1 MGVLLRKVGLF
12 ITFILISCAINMF
25 VICLKLRRQDC
36 STSFPVCPPAFFEA
50 IEQRCPGNGSRA
62 ASASQMICKM
72 ILAGFILLAGAGP
85 ARGVTI
91 AMNALDAV
99 NTTSFNTGLHWTGG
113 AVPAAGTNY
122 QTAAFRLRTPA
133 NAAAVT
139 FAGDSLEIQAGGEL
153 RIKTGATVT
162 VTNLIL
168 AGTALVDLT
177 APMGGNAATLAGN
190 ITLNGTVTL
199 QSGLNA
205 GENVDVLT
213 VTSIISGTGG
223 ITTAGS
229 FGTIILAATNTYS
242 GGTTVNGGTVLV
254 NGILANTVVTISAG
268 TLGGNGTIKSAVTCQ
283 AGGTLQ
289 PGLGGADT
297 STLTISNTLAIAGT
311 TVFTLNRDSVPS
323 AGKISGISTLTQG
336 GTLTV
341 NNAGA
346 ALQLGDSFVLFN
358 TANYTGN
365 FTTLNLPALNSGL
378 GWSNSLSVNGSLVVV
393 TAPLSGAGIWTN
405 DASGNWST
413 AVNWLGGV
421 VASGTGSNAD
431 FSTINLTADRT
442 VTLDSSRNV
451 GNLLFGDT
459 SGSQNWFVNA
469 SGGSVLTLAVAAGSP
484 AITVNNNT
492 ATLNLPLAGTAG
504 LTKAGGGTLVLSG
517 NNSYSGA
524 TIVSAGTMSVASVGG
539 GAAAA
544 ATLTVGN
551 TAGTPAVL
559 NILPGANVTN
569 YNLTIGG
576 NATAAGAVFQSGGAL
591 TQAQVANIANFRLG
605 GVANGYGYYNL
616 SGGTLT
622 VNEIGVGSDL
632 AGSIGVMDITG
643 GSYISS
649 GYVTLARGIGT
660 LGALNVSGGTM
671 TLSGTAANSTI
682 GLMWNGSG
690 GSYGLLNIYN
700 GGSVIG
706 PANTTYVLNY
716 NPFPSAGTTQSG
728 VVNLGSGGTLQIGGV
743 KNSAPATG
751 ISLFNFNGGTLKAT
765 VANPTFFTP
774 IYGAYIYS
782 GGAIIDDNGTAI
794 TISQPLLAPA
804 GYGVS
809 SISLTSG
816 GSGYIG
822 APFVLITGGSGIG
835 ATAVAQVNFTG
846 GVITNLLVTSPGSGY
861 LNSDALTVILS
872 GGGGGATVGA
882 VSFAANISGGLTKTG
897 TGTLTFSAANTFT
910 GGMLVGN
917 GTLALGA
924 SGSLASTNISVSSGA
939 TFDVSAITFSLVA
952 GQSLSGSGT
961 NVGAVSTVSGSKIFA
976 GTDGGKGTNTF
987 TSNLTFMSGSSAQF
1001 DLSSTAGGSNDK
1013 IILNGAG
1020 SVLTCGGASIG
1031 INCGATLDQSTD
1043 YPLFNLTGAGASIAG
1058 NFNATPVWTGT
1069 TPANSN
1075 AYSVVTFGS
1084 LILLHYSTGATN
1096 PPAVTNLAASGVL
1109 ATTAT
1114 LNGQVLA
1121 TGGQF
1126 PTVKIYYGTSNGV
1139 TNAAAWT
1146 TNVSL
1151 GLQGGAFAAG
1161 VSNLIGNTTYYFTAF
1176 ATNSAGA
1183 TWAAP
1188 SQSFTTPAANLAVVS
1203 NSPAAN
1209 VQGASAILNGQVVST
1224 GSQTPAVT
1232 LYYGPANGGTNAG
1245 AWANSI
1251 YLGTQGGGFSVT
1263 AMGLVTNTLYYFTAA
1278 AVNSDGTAW
1287 AQPALSFT
1295 TLPTAPVVSMLTYH
1309 YDNARTGANTNEVLL
1324 TPAQVNT
1331 NNFGRLI
1338 KYVTDGYIYTQPL
1351 YVPNVA
1357 IPGQGTHNVVYVAS
1371 EHDTVYAFD
1380 ADSNLGANGGLLWKT
1395 NLGLSALSANGE
1407 FGARY
1412 CITCFPDIVPEVGIT
1427 GTPVIDPATGTLY
1440 VNVATRE
1447 VSGTTNYIHRL
1458 HAINITNGT
1467 ERSYSPV
1474 VVSGSVPGTGVDSVG
1489 GVMTFNG
1496 RQANQRPALT
1506 LAGGILYVAYAGYAD
1521 TDPYHGWLFGY
1532 NATNLAQVSIYNT
1545 TPNATT
1551 GAFGSHAAEGGI
1563 WMGGHGLVVDA
1574 NTNLYFITGN
1584 GSFSQNTNGGDY
1596 ADTVMKLATTNGLT
1610 VADYFTPFNQLVL
1623 ANADTDLGSVGPVL
1637 LPDSVGSVAHPH
1649 LLAAGGKS
1657 GTIYLLDRDNMGQYN
1672 TANNNQIVQSVI
1684 GATAQIWS
1692 SPAYWNNL
1700 LFYQPASSTMKA
1712 FTITN
1717 GVITTTPVAATAS
1730 FGTYNGGGVVS
1741 ANGTNNGIVWVIN
1754 GVGGGSTEVLYAYNA
1769 TNISQ
1774 TLYSSSQLLA
1784 RDNPGNGIKMIT
1796 PTVANGKV
1804 YVGAQYALNV
1814 YGFTTFLATPTIS
1827 PNGATYTNSVTVM
1840 LADAT
1845 PGAAIYYTLD
1855 GTTPS
1860 TNSFLYTA
1868 PFIVTT
1874 TLNVTAIA
1882 VKSGAA
1888 NSGVASASFINTAA
1902 LGTGT
1907 GLLGQYWTNTTSTA
1921 FTNISFATAA
1931 TLTRTDALVNF
1942 NWSSTAPSP
1951 VIGQTNFTVRWTG
1964 SVQPQYSETYTFT
1977 TIADDGVRLWINGQ
1991 LLLNDWTAHTAATT
2005 NSGVI
2010 TLAAQQ
2016 LYNLRLEY
2024 FQNTSNAV
2032 AQLLWSGPSTA
2043 LAVIPTTQLYAYT
2056 NPPPS
2061 VVILSPTNNSTY
2073 TASASVTITADADA
2087 PYNPLTKVNFYT
2099 TNGATFLGSV
2109 SNAPYTLTTT
2119 GLAAGNYGLIA
2130 VATDGSGLSRTSAVV
2145 NISVASGS
2153 GQPYGLT
2160 TRGNASPYLNM
2171 PTTSGGSLPLLLS
2184 QTGIFSN
2191 TPAMTP
2197 INALLPYTPNTALW
2211 SDGAVK
2217 TRYVVVPN
2225 NGGVTTPDEQITF
2238 APTGSWTFPAGT
2250 VFVKTFELQTN
2261 ETLPNA
2267 KIRLETRLLVRDL
2280 NGQVYGVTYKW
2291 RADNSEADLLA
2302 SSLTQDIPIIT
2313 ASGVRTQT
2321 WYYPSPADC
2330 LTCHTPVANYVLGL
2344 STRQL
2349 NGNQTY
2355 PSTSVTDN
2363 QLRTYN
2369 RLGLFNP
2376 AFNEA
2381 TISNFTKM
2389 FSLTNLS
2396 ASLESRSRSYLDAN
2410 CAQCH
2415 QPGGNGI
2422 TFDSRFDT
2430 PLASQ
2435 NITNYPAALSL
2446 GYDNARIVKSKDI
2459 WRSVIYHRLNSLD
2472 PAIKMPP
2479 LARNLVDTNAVAVIT
2494 DWINSLPGTP
2504 ALAPPT
2510 LTPNGGSFIA
2520 SVSVSAQS
2528 PDTNAA
2534 IYYTLD
2540 GTLPTTNSLPY
2551 VGPINLYSNATISA
2565 NVFETG
2571 YNNSVAVTALFLVQ
2585 PLYFASED
2593 FSNSVFQLKFFGAAG
2608 SNYVLQASTNLVN
2621 WTPISTNLATTNLFY
2636 LIDPKASNY
2645 PSRFYRVLQ
2654 K

>member
-1 MGVLLRKVGLF
+1 MKAIIPRSAGLKFLLLTAGLLAFHTSLLRGANFVMNL
-12 ITFILISCAINMF
+12 SDAI
-25 VICLKLRRQDC
+25 
-36 STSFPVCPPAFFEA
+36 
-50 IEQRCPGNGSRA
+50 
-62 ASASQMICKM
+62 
-72 ILAGFILLAGAGP
+72 
-85 ARGVTI
+85 
-91 AMNALDAV
+91 

-113 AVPAAGTNY
+113 AAPTNGNAY
-122 QTAAFRLRTPA
+122 QTATFMLRTPA
-133 NAAAVT
+133 NAAAIT
-139 FAGDSLEIQAGGEL
+139 FAGDSLEIQGGGEL
-153 RIKTGATVT
+153 RIKTSAQVT

-168 AGTALVDLT
+168 ANTAIVDLT
-177 APMGGNAATLAGN
+177 APSGGTAATLAGN
-190 ITLNGTVTL
+190 ITLNGTATL
-199 QSGLNA
+199 RSGLNP
-205 GENVDVLT
+205 GESVDVLT
-213 VTSIISGTGG
+213 ISAPISGTGG
-223 ITTAGS
+223 FTTAGS
-229 FGTIILAATNTYS
+229 FGTIVLSATNTYS
-242 GGTTVNGGTVLV
+242 DGTTVNGGIVLMNGALPNSAVTVTS
-254 NGILANTVVTISAG
+254 GP
-268 TLGGNGTIKSAVTCQ
+268 LGGSGTIKSAVTCQ

-289 PGLGGADT
+289 PGLGGTDT
-297 STLTISNTLAIAGT
+297 STLTISNTLSLAGT
-311 TVFTLNRDSVPS
+311 TVFTLNRGNAQTSSRV
-323 AGKISGISTLTQG
+323 SGISTLTQG

-346 ALQLGDSFVLFN
+346 ALQLSDTFTLFN
-358 TANYTGN
+358 AATYAGN

-378 GWSNSLSVNGSLVVV
+378 GWSNSISANGSLVVV
-393 TAPLSGAGIWTN
+393 TAPLTGAGIWTN
-405 DASGNWST
+405 DASGNWGT
-413 AVNWLGGV
+413 AANWLNGI
-421 VASGTGSNAD
+421 VASGTSSNAD
-431 FSTINLTADRT
+431 FSTVNLTADRT
-442 VTLDSSRNV
+442 VTLDSSRNI
-451 GNLLFGDT
+451 GSLGFGDT
-459 SGSQNWFVNA
+459 AGSQNWFLNA
-469 SGGSVLTLAVAAGSP
+469 SGGSVLTLAVASGSP
-484 AITVNNNT
+484 TITVNNNT
-492 ATLNLPLAGTAG
+492 ATISASLAGTVG
-504 LTKAGGGTLVLSG
+504 LTKSGTGTLVLSG
-517 NNSYSGA
+517 VNSYTGNVIA
-524 TIVSAGTMSVASVGG
+524 NAGTLTVSGSGG
-539 GAAAA
+539 GGAA
-544 ATLTVGN
+544 ATLTVG
-551 TAGTPAVL
+551 TTPGVPATM
-559 NILPGANVTN
+559 NILNGANITN
-569 YNLTIGG
+569 SFLTIGG
-576 NATAAGAVFQSGGAL
+576 NATAPGAIFQSGGAF
-591 TQAQVANIANFRLG
+591 TQAGGANISDFRLG
-605 GVANGYGYYNL
+605 GVVNGYGYYNL

-622 VNEIGVGSDL
+622 VNEVGVGSDQT
-632 AGSIGVMDITG
+632 GSIGVMDITG
-643 GSYISS
+643 GNYISS
-649 GYVTLARGIGT
+649 GYVTLARGIGS

-671 TLSGTAANSTI
+671 TLSGLAANSTI

-690 GSYGLLNIYN
+690 ASYDVLNIFN
-700 GGSVIG
+700 GGSVVG
-706 PANTTYVLNY
+706 PANTTYLLNY
-716 NPFPSAGTTQSG
+716 NPFSSGSTAQSG
-728 VVNLGSGGTLQIGGV
+728 VVNLGPGGMLQIGGV
-743 KNSAPATG
+743 NNPAPAIGT
-751 ISLFNFNGGTLKAT
+751 SLLNFNGGTLKAT
-765 VANPTFFTP
+765 VANAAYFPNS
-774 IYGAYIYS
+774 ISGAYVFN
-782 GGAIIDDNGTAI
+782 GGAIIDDNGTTI
-794 TISQPLLAPA
+794 TIAEPLLAPT

-809 SISLTSG
+809 AIALTSG
-816 GSGYIG
+816 GSNYIG
-822 APFVLITGGSGIG
+822 APFVLITGGSGVG
-835 ATAVAQVNFTG
+835 ATAIAQVNFSNG
-846 GVITNLLVTSPGSGY
+846 QITNLFITSPGSGY
-861 LNSDALTVILS
+861 LNSDALTVTLS

-882 VSFAANISGGLTKTG
+882 IFFAANVSGGLTKTG
-897 TGTLTFSAANTFT
+897 AGTLTLAGANTFT
-910 GGMLVGN
+910 GGTLVNN
-917 GTLALGA
+917 GTLALGTG
-924 SGSLASTNISVSSGA
+924 GSLASTNINVAGGA
-939 TFDVSAITFSLVA
+939 TFDVSAISFSLA
-952 GQSLSGSGT
+952 TGQSLSGSGI
-961 NVGAVSTVSGSKIFA
+961 NNGAVSAVSGSKIFA
-976 GTDGGKGTNTF
+976 GTDGGIGTNTF
-987 TSNLTFMSGSSAQF
+987 TGNLTFVSGSSAQF
-1001 DLSSTAGGSNDK
+1001 DLSSTSGGANDK
-1013 IILNGAG
+1013 IILNGAS
-1020 SVLTCGGASIG
+1020 SVLTCGSASIG
-1031 INCGATLDQSTD
+1031 IKCGANLDQATD
-1043 YPLFNLTGAGASIAG
+1043 YPLFNLTGGSASIAG
-1058 NFNATPVWTGT
+1058 NFSSAPVWIGT
-1069 TPANSN
+1069 TPTNAS
-1075 AYSVVTFGS
+1075 AYSIVTFGN
-1084 LILLHYSTGATN
+1084 LILLHYSSGATN

-1109 ATTAT
+1109 STTAI

-1126 PTVKIYYGTSNGV
+1126 PTVKIYYGISNGG

-1151 GLQGGAFAAG
+1151 GLQGGAFAAV
-1161 VSNLIGNTTYYFTAF
+1161 VSNLIGNTTYYFTAI
-1176 ATNSAGA
+1176 ASNSAGA

-1188 SQSFTTPAANLAVVS
+1188 SRSFTTPSANLAVVS
-1203 NSPAAN
+1203 NAPAAN
-1209 VQGASAILNGQVVST
+1209 VQGASAILNGQVVSI
-1224 GSQTPAVT
+1224 GSQIPAVT
-1232 LYYGPANGGTNAG
+1232 LYYGPANGGANAG

-1251 YLGTQGGGFSVT
+1251 YLGNQNGSYSVT
-1263 AMGLVTNTLYYFTAA
+1263 AMGLVTNTVYYFTAA

-1287 AQPALSFT
+1287 AQPSLSFT
-1295 TLPTAPVVSMLTYH
+1295 TLPTAPVVSVLTYH

-1338 KYVTDGYIYTQPL
+1338 KYVTDGYLYTQPL
-1351 YVPNVA
+1351 YVPNVV

-1412 CITCFPDIVPEVGIT
+1412 CGTCFPDIVPEVGIT

-1447 VSGTTNYIHRL
+1447 VSGTTNYVHRI
-1458 HAINITNGT
+1458 HAINITNGR
-1467 ERSYSPV
+1467 ERPYSPV

-1574 NTNLYFITGN
+1574 NTNLFFITGN
-1584 GSFSQNTNGGDY
+1584 GSFSQNTGGGDY

-1610 VADYFTPFNQLVL
+1610 VADYFTPFNQLAL

-1637 LPDSVGSVAHPH
+1637 LPDSVGSVAHPR

-1657 GTIYLLDRDNMGQYN
+1657 GTIYLLDRDSLGHYN
-1672 TANNNQIVQSVI
+1672 GTDGINGNDSQIVQSVI
-1684 GATAQIWS
+1684 GATANIWS

-1700 LFYQPASSTMKA
+1700 LFYQPANSMMKA

-1717 GVITTTPVAATAS
+1717 GVIATTPVAATAS
-1730 FGTYNGGGVVS
+1730 FGTYNGGPVVS

-1769 TNISQ
+1769 TNIAQ
-1774 TLYSSSQLLA
+1774 TLYNSSQLLA

-1827 PNGATYTNSVTVM
+1827 PNGALYTNSVTVT

-1845 PGAAIYYTLD
+1845 PGVAIYYTLD
-1855 GTTPS
+1855 GTTPT
-1860 TNSFLYTA
+1860 TNSFLYTT
-1868 PFIVTT
+1868 PFVVTT

-1907 GLLGQYWTNTTSTA
+1907 GLLGQYWTNTTSVA
-1921 FTNISFATAA
+1921 FTNIAFVTAA
-1931 TLTRTDALVNF
+1931 TLTRTDAVVNF
-1942 NWSSTAPSP
+1942 NWSSIAPSP
-1951 VIGQTNFTVRWTG
+1951 VIGQTNFTARWTG

-1977 TIADDGVRLWINGQ
+1977 TVADDGVRLWVNGQ
-1991 LLLNDWTAHTAATT
+1991 LLVNDWTAHTTATT

-2016 LYNLRLEY
+2016 LYNVRLVY

-2043 LAVIPTTQLYAYT
+2043 LAIIPSTQLYAYT
-2056 NPPPS
+2056 NPPPV
-2061 VVILSPTNNSTY
+2061 VVILSPTNNSSY
-2073 TASASVTITADADA
+2073 TASASVSINADADA
-2087 PYNPLTKVNFYT
+2087 PYNPLTKVDFYT

-2109 SNAPYTLTTT
+2109 SNAPYTLTAT

-2130 VATDGSGLSRTSAVV
+2130 VATDGSGLSSTSTVV
-2145 NISVASGS
+2145 NITVASGT

-2211 SDGAVK
+2211 SDGALK
-2217 TRYVVVPN
+2217 TRYFVVPS

-2238 APTGSWTFPAGT
+2238 TPTGSWTFPSGT

-2291 RADNSEADLLA
+2291 RADNSEADLLT
-2302 SSLTQDIPIIT
+2302 SSLTQNIPITT

-2355 PSTSVTDN
+2355 PSTGVTDN
-2363 QLRTYN
+2363 QLRTLN

-2381 TISNFTKM
+2381 AVSNFTKM
-2389 FSLTNLS
+2389 SALTNLT
-2396 ASLESRSRSYLDAN
+2396 ASLEARSRSYLDAN

-2415 QPGGNGI
+2415 QPGGTGI
-2422 TFDSRFDT
+2422 TFDARFDT

-2446 GYDNARIVKSKDI
+2446 GYDNARIVKPKDI

-2472 PAIKMPP
+2472 AAIKMPP
-2479 LARNLVDTNAVAVIT
+2479 LARNLVDTNAVQVIT

-2504 ALAPPT
+2504 ALAPPA

-2520 SVSVSAQS
+2520 SVNVSAS
-2528 PDTNAA
+2528 APNTNAA

-2551 VGPINLYSNATISA
+2551 TGPINLFSNATISVNA
-2565 NVFETG
+2565 FATG
-2571 YNNSVAVTALFLVQ
+2571 YVSSVTASALFLVQ
-2585 PLYFASED
+2585 PLYFASEN
-2593 FSNSVFQLKFFGAAG
+2593 FSNNMFQLKFFGAAG
-2608 SNYVLQASTNLVN
+2608 SNYVLFASTNLAT
-2621 WTPISTNLATTNLFY
+2621 WIPISTNLATTNLFY
-2636 LIDPKASNY
+2636 LTDPKASNY
-2645 PSRFYRVLQ
+2645 SSRFYRVLQ
-2654 K
+2654 Q